1 MKKLAMYAAFVAA
14 TLASQVASATTFTE
28 IGDAG
33 QTLATVQTVSGGT
46 TSITGSLGRGD
57 LADVYK
63 FGWNGGTFQA
73 STSTNFDPMLFVF
86 DSTGSKLAFND
97 DRGIFNVESF
107 ISINLAAGTYL
118 LGIDNFSANYNG
130 DLSGFGTSGD
140 GFGNY
145 TISLSSTAP
154 VSAVPEPSVIALLG
168 LGLLGLGM
176 SRRRKAV

>member
-1 MKKLAMYAAFVAA
+1 MKKIAICAAFFAA
-14 TLASQVASATTFTE
+14 ALTSQASSATTFTE

-33 QTLATVQTVSGGT
+33 QTLSTTQTVTGGT
-46 TSITGSLGRGD
+46 TSIVGGLGRGD

-97 DRGIFNVESF
+97 DRSNFSLESF

-118 LGIDNFSANYNG
+118 LGIDNWNSNYDGN
-130 DLSGFGTSGD
+130 LSGFGTSGD
-140 GFGNY
+140 GFGSY

-176 SRRRKAV
+176 SRRRKAA